1 MGLSPSEVMA
11 QIKNE
16 LGRAGIRPEPETDIC
31 LDPFI
36 VQKRV
41 PVKRLIARM
50 GLSAFDTPAPYT
62 DVGLQPKRVVLPL
75 RQHVGKPAEATV
87 KPGDR
92 VHRGDVVGEIPKNAL
107 GARVHASIDGVVT
120 AVDARGVEITGGES
134 A

>member
-1 MGLSPSEVMA
+1 MA
-11 QIKNE
+11 QLKDE
-16 LGRAGIRPEPETDIC
+16 LGRAGIRPEPETDIRV
-31 LDPFI
+31 DPFT

-50 GLSAFDTPAPYT
+50 GLAAFDAPAPYT
-62 DVGLQPKRVVLPL
+62 DAGLRPKRVLLPL

-87 KPGDR
+87 KPGER
-92 VHRGDVVGEIPKNAL
+92 VRRGDVVGEIPEKAL
-107 GARVHASIDGVVT
+107 GARIHASIDGVVT